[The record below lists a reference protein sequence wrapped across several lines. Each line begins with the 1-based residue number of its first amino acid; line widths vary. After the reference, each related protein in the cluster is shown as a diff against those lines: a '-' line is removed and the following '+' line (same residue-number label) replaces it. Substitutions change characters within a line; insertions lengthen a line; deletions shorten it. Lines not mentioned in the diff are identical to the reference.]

1 MGRARCPGCE
11 RDLHLEATW
20 KPGAAGAL
28 VVCVHC
34 EVPLLAH
41 GTGYRLFTSE
51 ERAEPGVAA
60 LFGAARRQVQVW
72 RKRREQVHE
81 VVVAIPPRPPP
92 SPRHGL
98 TQTSN
103 EWGTVDDSIKV
114 ENMRLEVIQW
124 ALSRALVF
132 EPDHVRYRV
141 GQSDET
147 VAVSCTDVLR
157 GAFRAVERTQIG
169 GRLKQKVILEQIR
182 PMAEHQAR
190 VTAGEVA
197 QARGSL
203 GQPLR
208 DLDVAVVAEVLAL
221 LDSMLREVL
230 TARQRIR
237 DRVQG
242 LVARAEALRAR

>member
-1 MGRARCPGCE
+1 MGTAQCPGCE
-11 RDLHLEATW
+11 RELQIQATW
-20 KPGAAGAL
+20 KPGAKGAF

-34 EVPLLAH
+34 EVPLLAN

-51 ERAEPGVAA
+51 ERAQPGVAE
-60 LFGAARRQVQVW
+60 LFSAARRQVQVW
-72 RKRREQVHE
+72 RSRREQVHE
-81 VVVAIPPRPPP
+81 AVVATSPRPPP

-98 TQTSN
+98 TQTAN
-103 EWGTVDDSIKV
+103 EWGTVDDSLGV

-132 EPDHVRYRV
+132 KPDHVRYRV

-147 VAVSCTDVLR
+147 VAAAATDVLR
-157 GAFRAVERTQIG
+157 GAFRAVERTQISG
-169 GRLKQKVILEQIR
+169 SLRRKAVLEQIR
-182 PMAEHQAR
+182 PMAEHGAG
-190 VTAGEVA
+190 VTAADVA
-197 QARGSL
+197 QARGAL

-208 DLDVAVVAEVLAL
+208 DLNAAGVVEVLVA
-221 LDSMLREVL
+221 LDSMLREAL

-242 LVARAEALRAR
+242 LVARVEALRAR